1 MKKILQSFFNY
12 QSMIYKAILFV
23 FTCLFIVYFI
33 PKKGQFKYEFNKGQ
47 TWEYENLYA
56 PFDFAILKSEKELLL
71 ERDQLKK
78 EIPTYFNQNTA
89 VIEEVEAMYTQK
101 FSTYFTYPVNSS
113 RYKRHFE
120 FGLNIIK
127 EIYSTG
133 VLPLNYK
140 HEGGDRV
147 GLIQDHAETELD
159 FNQLLQPAELS
170 RFLDEKLSSTTFI
183 RFKNEYYKLLF
194 EIIEP
199 NLIYDERFN
208 EQLLESAYSK
218 LAISRD
224 LITMGSILISNGE
237 LVDET
242 NFQELKSLK
251 LQYDTRLYTDA
262 NIYWILVGYIILVGL
277 TLLMLFLFIY
287 KYRPIIFNNNTK
299 LTFIFF
305 NVMLVVAST
314 ITVLNF
320 DSSFLYI
327 VPFCILP
334 LIFKAFFD
342 ARVGLFVHVLTVLLL
357 GFIVP
362 NSFEYIFLQ
371 IMAGIVTVL
380 SVSELY
386 KRANLFI
393 SVGQIICFY
402 LIGYF
407 AFFVIHEGGIEGISF
422 PIIGLFV
429 LNGVFTLFV
438 QPLIYLFEKLFN
450 LVSDVSLLEL
460 SDTNSDFFK
469 EFSDKAPGTF
479 HHSLQVSNLAESA
492 ASAIGANAL
501 LTRVGAL
508 YHDIGKISNPV
519 FFSENQRGS
528 ISPHND
534 ISPKES
540 AQIIIDH
547 VIKGVEA
554 AKKIKLP
561 DRVVDF
567 IRTHHGTSKVYF
579 FYKKQEELFGVANS
593 EDFSYLGPKPFSK
606 ETAILMMADSVEAAS
621 KSLKEPT
628 IELVKK
634 FVNKIVNQQLEE
646 KQFMNSNITLAEIE
660 TVKKVF
666 IDKLIN
672 IYHLR
677 IEYPE

>member
-1 MKKILQSFFNY
+1 
-12 QSMIYKAILFV
+12 MIYKAFLFV
-23 FTCLFIVYFI
+23 FTCLFIVYFF
-33 PKKGQFKYEFNKGQ
+33 PTKGQFKYEFSKGQ
-47 TWEYENLYA
+47 AWEYENLYA

-71 ERDQLKK
+71 ERVQLKK

-89 VIEEVEAMYTQK
+89 VEEQAKVQYAQK
-101 FSTYFTYPVNSS
+101 FSSYFTYPVNST
-113 RYKRHFE
+113 RYKRYFE
-120 FGLNIIK
+120 FGLNIIQ

-133 VLPLNYK
+133 VLPLNYN
-140 HEGGDRV
+140 HEGGERV
-147 GLIQDHAETELD
+147 GLIQDHAETELNFD
-159 FNQLLQPAELS
+159 QLLKPAELS
-170 RFLDEKLSSTTFI
+170 KFLDQKLSSTSYV

-194 EIIEP
+194 EVIEP
-199 NLIYDERFN
+199 NLVYDERFN

-224 LITMGSILISNGE
+224 LIVMGSILISKGE

-242 NFQELKSLK
+242 NFQELESLK

-305 NVMLVVAST
+305 NVMLVVVST

-327 VPFCILP
+327 VPICILP
-334 LIFKAFFD
+334 LILKAFFD

-393 SVGQIICFY
+393 SVGQIICIY

-407 AFFVIHEGGIEGISF
+407 AFFVIHEGGIDGISF
-422 PIIGLFV
+422 TIIGLFV

-567 IRTHHGTSKVYF
+567 IRTHHGTSRVYF
-579 FYKKQEELFGVANS
+579 FYKKQEELFGEANS
-593 EDFSYLGPKPFSK
+593 EDFSYPGPKPFSK

-628 IELVKK
+628 IELLKN

>member
-12 QSMIYKAILFV
+12 QSMIYKAFLFV
-23 FTCLFIVYFI
+23 FTCLFIVYFF
-33 PKKGQFKYEFNKGQ
+33 PTKGQFKYEFSKGQ
-47 TWEYENLYA
+47 AWEYENLYA

-71 ERDQLKK
+71 ERVQLKK
-78 EIPTYFNQNTA
+78 ETPTYFNQNTA
-89 VIEEVEAMYTQK
+89 VEEQAKVQYAQK
-101 FSTYFTYPVNSS
+101 FSSYFTYPVNST
-113 RYKRHFE
+113 RYKRYFE
-120 FGLNIIK
+120 FGLNIIQ

-133 VLPLNYK
+133 VLPLNYN

-147 GLIQDHAETELD
+147 GLIKDHAETELNFD
-159 FNQLLQPAELS
+159 QLLKPAELS
-170 RFLDEKLSSTTFI
+170 RFLDQKLSSTSYV

-194 EIIEP
+194 EVIEP
-199 NLIYDERFN
+199 NLAYDERFN

-224 LITMGSILISNGE
+224 LIVMGSILISKGE

-242 NFQELKSLK
+242 NFQELESLK

-262 NIYWILVGYIILVGL
+262 NIYWILLGYIILVGL

-305 NVMLVVAST
+305 NVMLVVVST

-327 VPFCILP
+327 VPICILP
-334 LIFKAFFD
+334 LILKAFFD

-393 SVGQIICFY
+393 SVGQIICIY

-407 AFFVIHEGGIEGISF
+407 AFFVIHEGGIDGISF
-422 PIIGLFV
+422 TIIGLFV

-567 IRTHHGTSKVYF
+567 IRTHHGTSRVYF
-579 FYKKQEELFGVANS
+579 FYKKQEELFGEANS
-593 EDFSYLGPKPFSK
+593 GDFSYLGPKPFSK

-628 IELVKK
+628 IELLKN

>member
-1 MKKILQSFFNY
+1 MKKLIQSFFNY
-12 QSMIYKAILFV
+12 QSMIYKAFLFV
-23 FTCLFIVYFI
+23 FTCLFIVYFF

-47 TWEYENLYA
+47 AWEYENLYA
-56 PFDFAILKSEKELLL
+56 PFDFAILKSKKELLL
-71 ERDQLKK
+71 ERVQLKK

-89 VIEEVEAMYTQK
+89 VIEKVEAMYAQK
-101 FSTYFTYPVNSS
+101 FSSYFTYPVNSS
-113 RYKRHFE
+113 RYKRYFE
-120 FGLNIIK
+120 FGLNIIQ

-133 VLPLNYK
+133 VLPLNYN

-159 FNQLLQPAELS
+159 FDQLLKPAELS
-170 RFLDEKLSSTTFI
+170 SFLDQKLSPTSYL

-194 EIIEP
+194 EVIEP
-199 NLIYDERFN
+199 NLTYDERFN
-208 EQLLESAYSK
+208 EQLLEGAYSK

-224 LITMGSILISNGE
+224 LIVMGSILISKGE

-242 NFQELKSLK
+242 NFQELESLK

-305 NVMLVVAST
+305 NVMLVVVST

-327 VPFCILP
+327 VPICILP
-334 LIFKAFFD
+334 LILKAFFD

-393 SVGQIICFY
+393 SVGQIICIY

-407 AFFVIHEGGIEGISF
+407 AFFIIHEGGIDGISF

-469 EFSDKAPGTF
+469 EYSDKAPGTF

-534 ISPKES
+534 LSPKES

-547 VIKGVEA
+547 VIKV
-554 AKKIKLP
+554 L
-561 DRVVDF
+561 
-567 IRTHHGTSKVYF
+567 
-579 FYKKQEELFGVANS
+579 
-593 EDFSYLGPKPFSK
+593 KPQRRSSFPIVLL
-606 ETAILMMADSVEAAS
+606 TL
-621 KSLKEPT
+621 LEPT
-628 IELVKK
+628 MGLLGCIFSIKSMKNFLEKRIQMILV
-634 FVNKIVNQQLEE
+634 I
-646 KQFMNSNITLAEIE
+646 
-660 TVKKVF
+660 
-666 IDKLIN
+666 
-672 IYHLR
+672 
-677 IEYPE
+677 

>member
-1 MKKILQSFFNY
+1 MKKLLQSFFNY
-12 QSMIYKAILFV
+12 QSMIYKAFLFV
-23 FTCLFIVYFI
+23 FTCLFIVYFF
-33 PKKGQFKYEFNKGQ
+33 PTKGQFKYEFSKGQ
-47 TWEYENLYA
+47 AWEYENLYA

-71 ERDQLKK
+71 ERVQLKK

-89 VIEEVEAMYTQK
+89 VEEQAKVQYAQK
-101 FSTYFTYPVNSS
+101 FSSYFTYPVNST
-113 RYKRHFE
+113 RYKRYFE
-120 FGLNIIK
+120 FGLNIIQ

-133 VLPLNYK
+133 VLPLNYN

-147 GLIQDHAETELD
+147 GLIQDHAETELNFD
-159 FNQLLQPAELS
+159 QLLKPAELS
-170 RFLDEKLSSTTFI
+170 RFLDQKLSSTSYV

-194 EIIEP
+194 EVIEP
-199 NLIYDERFN
+199 NLVYDERFN

-224 LITMGSILISNGE
+224 LIVMGSILISKGE

-242 NFQELKSLK
+242 NFQELESLK

-305 NVMLVVAST
+305 NVMLVVVST

-327 VPFCILP
+327 VPICILP
-334 LIFKAFFD
+334 LILKAFFD

-393 SVGQIICFY
+393 SVGQIICIY

-407 AFFVIHEGGIEGISF
+407 AFFVIHEGGIDGISF
-422 PIIGLFV
+422 TIIGLFV

-567 IRTHHGTSKVYF
+567 IRTHHGTSRVYF
-579 FYKKQEELFGVANS
+579 FYKKQEELFGEANS

-628 IELVKK
+628 IELLKK

>member
-1 MKKILQSFFNY
+1 
-12 QSMIYKAILFV
+12 
-23 FTCLFIVYFI
+23 LFIVYFF

-47 TWEYENLYA
+47 AWEYENLYA

-71 ERDQLKK
+71 ERVQLKK

-89 VIEEVEAMYTQK
+89 VIEKVEAMYAQK
-101 FSTYFTYPVNSS
+101 FSSYFTYPVNSS
-113 RYKRHFE
+113 RYKRYFE
-120 FGLNIIK
+120 FGLNIIQ

-133 VLPLNYK
+133 VLPLNYN

-159 FNQLLQPAELS
+159 FDQLLKPAELS
-170 RFLDEKLSSTTFI
+170 SFLDQKLSSTSYV

-194 EIIEP
+194 EVIEP
-199 NLIYDERFN
+199 NLTYDERFN
-208 EQLLESAYSK
+208 EQLLEGAYSK

-224 LITMGSILISNGE
+224 LIVMGSILISKGE

-242 NFQELKSLK
+242 NFQELESLK

-305 NVMLVVAST
+305 NVMLVVVST

-327 VPFCILP
+327 VPICILP
-334 LIFKAFFD
+334 LILKAFFD

-393 SVGQIICFY
+393 SVGQIICIY

-407 AFFVIHEGGIEGISF
+407 AFFIIHEGGIDGISF

-469 EFSDKAPGTF
+469 EFSNKAPGTF

-534 ISPKES
+534 LSPKES

-567 IRTHHGTSKVYF
+567 I
-579 FYKKQEELFGVANS
+579 
-593 EDFSYLGPKPFSK
+593 
-606 ETAILMMADSVEAAS
+606 
-621 KSLKEPT
+621 
-628 IELVKK
+628 
-634 FVNKIVNQQLEE
+634 
-646 KQFMNSNITLAEIE
+646 
-660 TVKKVF
+660 
-666 IDKLIN
+666 
-672 IYHLR
+672 
-677 IEYPE
+677 

>member
-1 MKKILQSFFNY
+1 MKKLLQSFFNY
-12 QSMIYKAILFV
+12 QSMIYKAFLFV
-23 FTCLFIVYFI
+23 FTCLFIVYFF
-33 PKKGQFKYEFNKGQ
+33 PTKGQFKYEFSKGQ
-47 TWEYENLYA
+47 AWEYENLYA

-71 ERDQLKK
+71 ERVQLKK

-89 VIEEVEAMYTQK
+89 VEQQAKVQYAQK
-101 FSTYFTYPVNSS
+101 FSSHFTYPVNST
-113 RYKRHFE
+113 RYKSYFE
-120 FGLNIIK
+120 FGLNIIQ

-133 VLPLNYK
+133 VLPLNYN

-147 GLIQDHAETELD
+147 GLIKDHAETELNFD
-159 FNQLLQPAELS
+159 QLLKPAELS
-170 RFLDEKLSSTTFI
+170 IFLDQKLSSTSYV

-194 EIIEP
+194 EVIEP
-199 NLIYDERFN
+199 NLAYDERFN

-224 LITMGSILISNGE
+224 LIVMGSILISKGE

-242 NFQELKSLK
+242 NFQELESLK

-262 NIYWILVGYIILVGL
+262 NIYWILVGYVILVGL

-305 NVMLVVAST
+305 NVMLVVVST

-327 VPFCILP
+327 VPICILP
-334 LIFKAFFD
+334 LILKAFFD

-393 SVGQIICFY
+393 SVGQIICIY

-407 AFFVIHEGGIEGISF
+407 AFYVIHEGGIDGISF
-422 PIIGLFV
+422 TIIGLFV

-567 IRTHHGTSKVYF
+567 IRTHHGTSRVYF

-593 EDFSYLGPKPFSK
+593 GDFSYLGPKPFSK

-628 IELVKK
+628 IELLKN

>member
-1 MKKILQSFFNY
+1 MKKLLQSFFNY
-12 QSMIYKAILFV
+12 QSMIYKAFLFV
-23 FTCLFIVYFI
+23 FTCLFIVYFF
-33 PKKGQFKYEFNKGQ
+33 PTKGQFKYEFSKGQ
-47 TWEYENLYA
+47 AWEYENLYA

-71 ERDQLKK
+71 ERVQLKK

-89 VIEEVEAMYTQK
+89 VEEQAKVQYAQK
-101 FSTYFTYPVNSS
+101 FSSYFTYPVNST
-113 RYKRHFE
+113 RYKRYFE
-120 FGLNIIK
+120 FGLNIIQ

-133 VLPLNYK
+133 VLPLNYN

-147 GLIQDHAETELD
+147 GLIQDHAETELNFD
-159 FNQLLQPAELS
+159 QLLKPAELS
-170 RFLDEKLSSTTFI
+170 RFLDQKLSSTSYV

-194 EIIEP
+194 EVIEP
-199 NLIYDERFN
+199 NLVYDERFN

-224 LITMGSILISNGE
+224 LIVMGSILISKGE

-242 NFQELKSLK
+242 NFQELESLK

-287 KYRPIIFNNNTK
+287 KYRSIIFNNNTK

-305 NVMLVVAST
+305 NVMLVVVST

-327 VPFCILP
+327 VPICILP
-334 LIFKAFFD
+334 LILKAFFD

-393 SVGQIICFY
+393 SVGQIICIY

-407 AFFVIHEGGIEGISF
+407 AFFVIHEGGIDGISF
-422 PIIGLFV
+422 TIIGLFV

-567 IRTHHGTSKVYF
+567 IRTHHGTSRVYF
-579 FYKKQEELFGVANS
+579 FYKKQEELFGEANS
-593 EDFSYLGPKPFSK
+593 EDFSYPGPKPFSK

-628 IELVKK
+628 IELLKN

>member
-23 FTCLFIVYFI
+23 FTCLFIVYFF

-159 FNQLLQPAELS
+159 FNKLLQPAELS
-170 RFLDEKLSSTTFI
+170 RFLDGKLSSTTFI

-237 LVDET
+237 LLDET
-242 NFQELKSLK
+242 NFQELESLK

-327 VPFCILP
+327 VPICILP
-334 LIFKAFFD
+334 LILKAFFD

-393 SVGQIICFY
+393 SVGQIICIY

-469 EFSDKAPGTF
+469 
-479 HHSLQVSNLAESA
+479 
-492 ASAIGANAL
+492 
-501 LTRVGAL
+501 
-508 YHDIGKISNPV
+508 
-519 FFSENQRGS
+519 
-528 ISPHND
+528 
-534 ISPKES
+534 
-540 AQIIIDH
+540 
-547 VIKGVEA
+547 
-554 AKKIKLP
+554 
-561 DRVVDF
+561 
-567 IRTHHGTSKVYF
+567 
-579 FYKKQEELFGVANS
+579 
-593 EDFSYLGPKPFSK
+593 
-606 ETAILMMADSVEAAS
+606 
-621 KSLKEPT
+621 
-628 IELVKK
+628 
-634 FVNKIVNQQLEE
+634 
-646 KQFMNSNITLAEIE
+646 
-660 TVKKVF
+660 
-666 IDKLIN
+666 
-672 IYHLR
+672 
-677 IEYPE
+677 

>member
-1 MKKILQSFFNY
+1 MKKLLQSFFNY
-12 QSMIYKAILFV
+12 QSMIYKAFLFV
-23 FTCLFIVYFI
+23 FTCLFIVYFF
-33 PKKGQFKYEFNKGQ
+33 PTKGQFKYEFSKGQ
-47 TWEYENLYA
+47 AWEYENLYA

-71 ERDQLKK
+71 ERVQLKK

-89 VIEEVEAMYTQK
+89 VEEQAKVQYAQK
-101 FSTYFTYPVNSS
+101 FSSYFTYPVNST
-113 RYKRHFE
+113 RYKRYFE
-120 FGLNIIK
+120 FGLNIIQ

-133 VLPLNYK
+133 VLPLNYN

-147 GLIQDHAETELD
+147 GLIQDHAETELNFD
-159 FNQLLQPAELS
+159 QLLKPAELS
-170 RFLDEKLSSTTFI
+170 RFLDQKLSSTSYV

-194 EIIEP
+194 EVIEP
-199 NLIYDERFN
+199 NLAYDERFN

-224 LITMGSILISNGE
+224 LIVMGSILISKGE

-242 NFQELKSLK
+242 NFQELESLK

-262 NIYWILVGYIILVGL
+262 NIYWILLGYIILVGL

-305 NVMLVVAST
+305 NVMLVVVFT

-327 VPFCILP
+327 VPICILP
-334 LIFKAFFD
+334 LILKAFFD

-393 SVGQIICFY
+393 SVGQIICIY

-407 AFFVIHEGGIEGISF
+407 AFFVIHEGGIDGISF
-422 PIIGLFV
+422 TIIGLFV

-567 IRTHHGTSKVYF
+567 IRTHHGTSRVYF
-579 FYKKQEELFGVANS
+579 FYKKQEELFGEANS
-593 EDFSYLGPKPFSK
+593 GDFSYLGPKPFSK

-628 IELVKK
+628 IELLKN

>member
-23 FTCLFIVYFI
+23 FTCLFIVYFF

-78 EIPTYFNQNTA
+78 EIPTYFNQNTT
-89 VIEEVEAMYTQK
+89 VIEEVEAMYAQK

-133 VLPLNYK
+133 VLPLNYN

-170 RFLDEKLSSTTFI
+170 RFLDKKLSSTSFV

-224 LITMGSILISNGE
+224 LITVGSILISKGE
-237 LVDET
+237 LIDET
-242 NFQELKSLK
+242 NFQELESLK

-299 LTFIFF
+299 MTFIFF

-327 VPFCILP
+327 VPICILP
-334 LIFKAFFD
+334 LILKAFFD

-393 SVGQIICFY
+393 SVGQIICIY

-567 IRTHHGTSKVYF
+567 IRTHHGTSRVYF
-579 FYKKQEELFGVANS
+579 FYKKHEELFGEANP

-621 KSLKEPT
+621 KSLKAPT
-628 IELVKK
+628 IELLKN

-666 IDKLIN
+666 TDKLIN

>member
-1 MKKILQSFFNY
+1 MKKLLQSFFNY
-12 QSMIYKAILFV
+12 QSMIYKAFLFV
-23 FTCLFIVYFI
+23 FTCLFIVYFF
-33 PKKGQFKYEFNKGQ
+33 PTKGQFKYEFSKGQ
-47 TWEYENLYA
+47 AWEYENLYA

-71 ERDQLKK
+71 ERVQLKK

-89 VIEEVEAMYTQK
+89 VEEQAKVQYAQK
-101 FSTYFTYPVNSS
+101 FSSYFTYPVNST
-113 RYKRHFE
+113 RYKRYFE
-120 FGLNIIK
+120 FGLNIIQ

-133 VLPLNYK
+133 VLPLNYN

-159 FNQLLQPAELS
+159 FDQLLKPAQLLG
-170 RFLDEKLSSTTFI
+170 FLDQKLSSTLYM
-183 RFKNEYYKLLF
+183 RFKKEYYKLLF
-194 EIIEP
+194 EVIEP
-199 NLIYDERFN
+199 NLVYDERFN

-218 LAISRD
+218 LSISRD
-224 LITMGSILISNGE
+224 LIVMGSILISKGE

-242 NFQELKSLK
+242 NFQELESLK

-305 NVMLVVAST
+305 NVMLVVVST

-327 VPFCILP
+327 VPICILP
-334 LIFKAFFD
+334 LILKAFFD

-393 SVGQIICFY
+393 SVGQIICIY

-407 AFFVIHEGGIEGISF
+407 AFFVIHEGGIDGISF
-422 PIIGLFV
+422 TIIGLFV

-567 IRTHHGTSKVYF
+567 IRTHHGTSRVYF
-579 FYKKQEELFGVANS
+579 FYKKQEELFGEANS
-593 EDFSYLGPKPFSK
+593 EDFSYPGPKPFSK

-628 IELVKK
+628 IELLKN

>member
-23 FTCLFIVYFI
+23 FTCLFIVYFF

-159 FNQLLQPAELS
+159 FNKLLQPAELS
-170 RFLDEKLSSTTFI
+170 RFLDGKLSSTTFI

-199 NLIYDERFN
+199 NLIYDELFN
-208 EQLLESAYSK
+208 EKLLESAYSK

-327 VPFCILP
+327 VPICILP
-334 LIFKAFFD
+334 LILKAFFD

-393 SVGQIICFY
+393 SVGQIICIY

-579 FYKKQEELFGVANS
+579 FYKKQL
-593 EDFSYLGPKPFSK
+593 YHY
-606 ETAILMMADSVEAAS
+606 
-621 KSLKEPT
+621 SL
-628 IELVKK
+628 
-634 FVNKIVNQQLEE
+634 QLLE
-646 KQFMNSNITLAEIE
+646 
-660 TVKKVF
+660 KKVNHHHY
-666 IDKLIN
+666 K
-672 IYHLR
+672 R
-677 IEYPE
+677 IHHHK

>member
-1 MKKILQSFFNY
+1 
-12 QSMIYKAILFV
+12 MIYKAILFV
-23 FTCLFIVYFI
+23 FTCLFIVYFF

-159 FNQLLQPAELS
+159 FNKLLQPAELS
-170 RFLDEKLSSTTFI
+170 RFLDGKLSSTTFI

-208 EQLLESAYSK
+208 EQLVESAYSK

-237 LVDET
+237 LLDET
-242 NFQELKSLK
+242 NFQELESLK

-327 VPFCILP
+327 VPICILP
-334 LIFKAFFD
+334 LILKAFFD

-393 SVGQIICFY
+393 SVGQIICIY

-508 YHDIGKISNPV
+508 YHDIGKSVIL
-519 FFSENQRGS
+519 FFLA
-528 ISPHND
+528 
-534 ISPKES
+534 KT
-540 AQIIIDH
+540 
-547 VIKGVEA
+547 KGVVFLHTMILA
-554 AKKIKLP
+554 RKKVLKSSLI
-561 DRVVDF
+561 
-567 IRTHHGTSKVYF
+567 
-579 FYKKQEELFGVANS
+579 
-593 EDFSYLGPKPFSK
+593 
-606 ETAILMMADSVEAAS
+606 M
-621 KSLKEPT
+621 SLKVLKRQKRSSFP
-628 IELVKK
+628 
-634 FVNKIVNQQLEE
+634 IV
-646 KQFMNSNITLAEIE
+646 
-660 TVKKVF
+660 
-666 IDKLIN
+666 
-672 IYHLR
+672 
-677 IEYPE
+677 

>member
-1 MKKILQSFFNY
+1 MKKLLQSFFNY
-12 QSMIYKAILFV
+12 QSMIYKAFLFV
-23 FTCLFIVYFI
+23 FTCLFIVYFF
-33 PKKGQFKYEFNKGQ
+33 PTKGQFKYEFSKGQ
-47 TWEYENLYA
+47 AWEYENLYA

-71 ERDQLKK
+71 ERVQLKK

-89 VIEEVEAMYTQK
+89 VEEQAKVQYAQK
-101 FSTYFTYPVNSS
+101 FSSYFTYPVNST
-113 RYKRHFE
+113 RYKRYFE
-120 FGLNIIK
+120 FGLNIIQ

-133 VLPLNYK
+133 VLPLNYN

-147 GLIQDHAETELD
+147 GLIQDHAETELNFD
-159 FNQLLQPAELS
+159 QLLKPAELS
-170 RFLDEKLSSTTFI
+170 RFLDQKLSSTSYV
-183 RFKNEYYKLLF
+183 RFKKEYYKLLF
-194 EIIEP
+194 EVIEP
-199 NLIYDERFN
+199 NLVYDERFN

-224 LITMGSILISNGE
+224 LIVMGSILISKGE

-242 NFQELKSLK
+242 NFQELESLK

-262 NIYWILVGYIILVGL
+262 NIYWILLGYIILVGL

-305 NVMLVVAST
+305 NVMLVVVST

-327 VPFCILP
+327 VPICILP
-334 LIFKAFFD
+334 LILKAFFD

-393 SVGQIICFY
+393 SVGQIICIY

-407 AFFVIHEGGIEGISF
+407 AFFVIHEGGIDGISF
-422 PIIGLFV
+422 TIIGLFV

-567 IRTHHGTSKVYF
+567 IRTHHGTSRVYF
-579 FYKKQEELFGVANS
+579 FYKKQEELFGEANS
-593 EDFSYLGPKPFSK
+593 GDFSYLGPKPFSK

-628 IELVKK
+628 IELLKN

>member
-1 MKKILQSFFNY
+1 MKKLLQSFFNY
-12 QSMIYKAILFV
+12 QSMIYKAFLFV
-23 FTCLFIVYFI
+23 FTCLFIVYFF
-33 PKKGQFKYEFNKGQ
+33 PTKGQFKYEFSKGQ
-47 TWEYENLYA
+47 AWEYENLYA

-71 ERDQLKK
+71 ERVQLKK

-89 VIEEVEAMYTQK
+89 VEQQAKVQYAQK
-101 FSTYFTYPVNSS
+101 FSSHFTYPVNST
-113 RYKRHFE
+113 RYKSYFE
-120 FGLNIIK
+120 FGLNIIQ

-133 VLPLNYK
+133 VLPLNYN

-147 GLIQDHAETELD
+147 GLIKDHAETELNFD
-159 FNQLLQPAELS
+159 QLLKPAELS
-170 RFLDEKLSSTTFI
+170 RFLDQKLSSTSYV

-194 EIIEP
+194 EVIEP
-199 NLIYDERFN
+199 NLAYDERFN

-224 LITMGSILISNGE
+224 LIVMGSILISKGE

-242 NFQELKSLK
+242 NFQELESLK

-262 NIYWILVGYIILVGL
+262 NIYWILVGYVILVGL

-305 NVMLVVAST
+305 NVMLVVVST

-327 VPFCILP
+327 VPICILP
-334 LIFKAFFD
+334 LILKAFFD

-393 SVGQIICFY
+393 SVGQIIFIY

-407 AFFVIHEGGIEGISF
+407 AFFVIHEGGIDGISF
-422 PIIGLFV
+422 TIIGLFV

-567 IRTHHGTSKVYF
+567 IRTHHGTSRVYF
-579 FYKKQEELFGVANS
+579 FYKKQEELFGEANS
-593 EDFSYLGPKPFSK
+593 GDFSYLGPKPFSK

-628 IELVKK
+628 IELLKN

>member
-1 MKKILQSFFNY
+1 
-12 QSMIYKAILFV
+12 MIYKAFLFV
-23 FTCLFIVYFI
+23 FTCLFIVYFF

-47 TWEYENLYA
+47 AWEYENLYA

-71 ERDQLKK
+71 ERVQLKK

-89 VIEEVEAMYTQK
+89 VIEKVEAMYAQK
-101 FSTYFTYPVNSS
+101 FSSYFTYPVNSS
-113 RYKRHFE
+113 RYKRYFE
-120 FGLNIIK
+120 FGLNIIQ

-133 VLPLNYK
+133 VLPLNYN

-159 FNQLLQPAELS
+159 FDQLLKPAELS
-170 RFLDEKLSSTTFI
+170 SFLDQKLSSTSYV

-194 EIIEP
+194 EVIEP
-199 NLIYDERFN
+199 NLTYDERFN
-208 EQLLESAYSK
+208 EQLLEGAYSK

-224 LITMGSILISNGE
+224 LIVMGSILISKGE

-242 NFQELKSLK
+242 NFQELESLK

-305 NVMLVVAST
+305 NVMLVVVST

-327 VPFCILP
+327 VPICILP
-334 LIFKAFFD
+334 LILKAFFD

-393 SVGQIICFY
+393 SVGQIICIY

-407 AFFVIHEGGIEGISF
+407 AFFIIHEGGIDGISF

-534 ISPKES
+534 LSPKES

-567 IRTHHGTSKVYF
+567 IRTHHGTSRVYF
-579 FYKKQEELFGVANS
+579 FYKKHEEAFWRS
-593 EDFSYLGPKPFSK
+593 EF
-606 ETAILMMADSVEAAS
+606 
-621 KSLKEPT
+621 
-628 IELVKK
+628 
-634 FVNKIVNQQLEE
+634 
-646 KQFMNSNITLAEIE
+646 
-660 TVKKVF
+660 
-666 IDKLIN
+666 
-672 IYHLR
+672 R
-677 IEYPE
+677 

>member
-1 MKKILQSFFNY
+1 MKKLLQSFFNY
-12 QSMIYKAILFV
+12 QSMIYKAFLFV
-23 FTCLFIVYFI
+23 FTCLFIVYFF
-33 PKKGQFKYEFNKGQ
+33 PTKGQFKYEFSKGQ
-47 TWEYENLYA
+47 AWEYENLYA

-71 ERDQLKK
+71 ERVQLKK

-89 VIEEVEAMYTQK
+89 VEEQAKVQYAQK
-101 FSTYFTYPVNSS
+101 FSSYFTYPVNST
-113 RYKRHFE
+113 RYKRYFE
-120 FGLNIIK
+120 FGLNIIQ

-133 VLPLNYK
+133 VLPLNYN

-147 GLIQDHAETELD
+147 GLIQDHAETELNFD
-159 FNQLLQPAELS
+159 QLLKPAELS
-170 RFLDEKLSSTTFI
+170 RFLDQKLSSTSYV

-194 EIIEP
+194 EVIEP
-199 NLIYDERFN
+199 NLAYDERFN

-224 LITMGSILISNGE
+224 LIVMGSILISKGE

-242 NFQELKSLK
+242 NFQELESLK

-262 NIYWILVGYIILVGL
+262 NIYWILLGYIILVGL

-305 NVMLVVAST
+305 NVMLVVVST

-327 VPFCILP
+327 VPICILP
-334 LIFKAFFD
+334 LILKAFFD

-393 SVGQIICFY
+393 SVGQIICIY

-407 AFFVIHEGGIEGISF
+407 AFFVIHEGGIDGISF
-422 PIIGLFV
+422 TIIGLFV

-567 IRTHHGTSKVYF
+567 IRTHHGTSRVYF
-579 FYKKQEELFGVANS
+579 FYKKQEELFGEANS
-593 EDFSYLGPKPFSK
+593 GDFSYLGPKPFSK

-628 IELVKK
+628 IELLKN

>member
-1 MKKILQSFFNY
+1 MKKLLQLFFNY
-12 QSMIYKAILFV
+12 QSMIYKAFLFV
-23 FTCLFIVYFI
+23 FTCLFIVYFF
-33 PKKGQFKYEFNKGQ
+33 PTKGQFKYEFSKGQ
-47 TWEYENLYA
+47 AWEYENLYA

-71 ERDQLKK
+71 ERVQLKK

-89 VIEEVEAMYTQK
+89 VEEQAKVQYAQK
-101 FSTYFTYPVNSS
+101 FSSHFTYPVNST
-113 RYKRHFE
+113 RYKRYFE
-120 FGLNIIK
+120 FGLNIIQ

-133 VLPLNYK
+133 VLPLNYN
-140 HEGGDRV
+140 HEGGDLV
-147 GLIQDHAETELD
+147 GLIQNHAETELNFD
-159 FNQLLQPAELS
+159 QLLKPSELS
-170 RFLDEKLSSTTFI
+170 RFLDQKLSSTTYE

-194 EIIEP
+194 EAIEP
-199 NLIYDERFN
+199 NLVYDERFN

-224 LITMGSILISNGE
+224 LIVMGSIMISKGE

-242 NFQELKSLK
+242 NFQELESLK
-251 LQYDTRLYTDA
+251 LQYDTRLYSDA
-262 NIYWILVGYIILVGL
+262 NIYWILLGYIILVGL

-305 NVMLVVAST
+305 NVMLVVVST

-327 VPFCILP
+327 VPICILP
-334 LIFKAFFD
+334 LILKAFFD

-393 SVGQIICFY
+393 SVGQIICIY

-407 AFFVIHEGGIEGISF
+407 AFFVIHEGEIDGISF

-469 EFSDKAPGTF
+469 EFSNKAPGTF

-567 IRTHHGTSKVYF
+567 IRTHHGTSRVYF

-593 EDFSYLGPKPFSK
+593 EDFSYLGPRPFSK
-606 ETAILMMADSVEAAS
+606 ETAILMMADSIEAAS

-628 IELVKK
+628 IELLKN

>member
-23 FTCLFIVYFI
+23 FTCLFIVYFF

-159 FNQLLQPAELS
+159 FNKLLQPAELS
-170 RFLDEKLSSTTFI
+170 RFLDGKLSSTTFI

-237 LVDET
+237 LLDET
-242 NFQELKSLK
+242 NFQELESLK

-327 VPFCILP
+327 VPICILP
-334 LIFKAFFD
+334 LILKAFFD

-393 SVGQIICFY
+393 SVGQIICIY

-579 FYKKQEELFGVANS
+579 FYKKQEELFGEANS